1 MVRRRLV
8 PKVEPRRQSLTP
20 HIKTA
25 LDTEPL
31 PWYAVS
37 MMKVGD
43 LVRFDAPDDRFH
55 GKKGIIVR
63 FVESDTYVQ
72 GFHYEVQTFCGFT
85 IVALSFELERLEN
98 EYYIPA

>member
-31 PWYAVS
+31 PWYAVG

-43 LVRFDAPDDRFH
+43 LVRFEAPDDVFH

-63 FVESDTYVQ
+63 CVESNMYQQ
-72 GFHYEVQTFCGFT
+72 GRHYELQTLDGHV
-85 IVALSFELERLEN
+85 IVALDFELERLEN
-98 EYYIPA
+98 DVE